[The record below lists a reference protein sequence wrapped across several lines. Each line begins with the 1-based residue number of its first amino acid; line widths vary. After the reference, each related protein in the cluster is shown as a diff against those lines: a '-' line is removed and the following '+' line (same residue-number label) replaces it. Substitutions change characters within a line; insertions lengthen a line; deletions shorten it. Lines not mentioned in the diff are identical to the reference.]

1 MVRFKNRYLLIEF
14 LQPSTSTVQLF
25 DQTQSQ
31 GAGPSSRPIPRPLDL
46 EGDEE
51 DDDDEELEGLEGIAR
66 IPDIPFLLPPIPD
79 LANLKDGEEGGK
91 GIYRAVRDMVQD
103 VFGDEGW
110 GRVSSS
116 FRGMSYSCPLP
127 LPLPHHHGRDRP
139 RPRPRPRFCC

>member
-1 MVRFKNRYLLIEF
+1 MVRFKNRYLIIEF

-25 DQTQSQ
+25 EP
-31 GAGPSSRPIPRPLDL
+31 GPSSHLLDL
-46 EGDEE
+46 EGDDDNDE
-51 DDDDEELEGLEGIAR
+51 DEDEADGEGEYGGFAR

-116 FRGMSYSCPLP
+116 FRGQSLVPVPSALSFAIFC
-127 LPLPHHHGRDRP
+127 P
-139 RPRPRPRFCC
+139 RPCSSVEIC

>member
-25 DQTQSQ
+25 DHSQSQTQ
-31 GAGPSSRPIPRPLDL
+31 GAGPSSVQKPLDL
-46 EGDEE
+46 EGDDD
-51 DDDDEELEGLEGIAR
+51 DDDDEDEDDELDGFKGIAR

-79 LANLKDGEEGGK
+79 LANLKDGEDGGK

-116 FRGMSYSCPLP
+116 FRGKSS
-127 LPLPHHHGRDRP
+127 PLPHYHG
-139 RPRPRPRFCC
+139 